1 MQFGIFSVSDITRD
15 PVTGYTPS
23 EAERIDAIVK
33 IAQKTEETGMD
44 VFAIGEHHNPP
55 FFSSS
60 PTTLLAYIA
69 ATTKRLI
76 VTTST
81 TLITTNDPVRIAE
94 EYAMLQ
100 HLSKGRMDLMLGR
113 GNTAP
118 VYPWFGQDIRQGLPL
133 ALENYN
139 LLHRLWREDVV
150 DAKGKFRA
158 PLQGFTSIPRPLDDV
173 PPFVW
178 HGSIRSPEIAE
189 QAAYYGDG
197 FFANNIFWPKEHYI
211 RLIRFYRQRFAHYGH
226 GTEKQAIV
234 GLGGQAYLAKN
245 SQDAKSEF
253 LPYFNEAPVYGHGP
267 SMEDFMAMTPLS
279 VGSPQEVIDKT
290 LTFREHFGDYQRQL
304 FLMDHAGLPLNKVLN
319 QLELLGGEVIPVLR
333 KEIAARQDPE
343 TAPAPTHE
351 LLVKASTAT
360 RSRASRARTRIAAT
374 TSPARPRTRT
384 ARSSSRPST
393 RRSDGRGRPETS
405 RQRRVGGAAHRP
417 RVADQAVRRRGHLGG
432 HLHAGVRR
440 PLHAVQ
446 VPGADPADRTEPAR
460 AAQPAG
466 PVPHGGPAGGPRA
479 HRPRAGPG
487 GRPRHPARAHRRR
500 PGAAAQ
506 DRPPPRSR
514 RRPRHDR
521 RTHPGRAPPARR
533 DLPEA
538 SKEQH
543 MTNETFRVAV
553 VTAGTSDPSSTRLL
567 ADRVAQRVE
576 AIAAR
581 HGHAVITS
589 VIELREIATDVTTAL
604 TSQLITPRLQQAI
617 DALAAANGVIAAT
630 PVYKAAAS
638 ALFTSFIHVLDN
650 DLLIAKPVVLAAT
663 AGTARHALVADQE
676 MRPLFAFLRAMTVPT
691 SLFAAPEDW
700 SDPALAN
707 RIDRAAVEL
716 VLLME
721 SGFARK
727 VRDESWD
734 SYQHEFG
741 SAGGTEVGIDLDTDL
756 MRLATGGSAA

>member
-1 MQFGIFSVSDITRD
+1 M
-15 PVTGYTPS
+15 
-23 EAERIDAIVK
+23 
-33 IAQKTEETGMD
+33 
-44 VFAIGEHHNPP
+44 
-55 FFSSS
+55 
-60 PTTLLAYIA
+60 
-69 ATTKRLI
+69 
-76 VTTST
+76 
-81 TLITTNDPVRIAE
+81 
-94 EYAMLQ
+94 
-100 HLSKGRMDLMLGR
+100 
-113 GNTAP
+113 
-118 VYPWFGQDIRQGLPL
+118 
-133 ALENYN
+133 
-139 LLHRLWREDVV
+139 
-150 DAKGKFRA
+150 
-158 PLQGFTSIPRPLDDV
+158 

-253 LPYFNEAPVYGHGP
+253 RPYFNEAPVYGNGP
-267 SMEDFMAMTPLS
+267 SMEDFTEMTPLS
-279 VGSPQEVIDKT
+279 VGIPQEVIDKT

-333 KEIAARQDPE
+333 KEIAARQDP
-343 TAPAPTHE
+343 
-351 LLVKASTAT
+351 
-360 RSRASRARTRIAAT
+360 RDRARPDPRAA
-374 TSPARPRTRT
+374 
-384 ARSSSRPST
+384 
-393 RRSDGRGRPETS
+393 GQG
-405 RQRRVGGAAHRP
+405 
-417 RVADQAVRRRGHLGG
+417 AVRRRG
-432 HLHAGVRR
+432 AAPAAPEREPRR
-440 PLHAVQ
+440 QRHRRVPVPGQRGAVQ
-446 VPGADPADRTEPAR
+446 GRVPGDLTAVADPRHPANDAWEALLTAHASLIKRFAAEDIWEDISMREYDVLYTLSKCPDADPADRTEPAR

-466 PVPHGGPAGGPRA
+466 PVPDGGPAGGPRA
-479 HRPRAGPG
+479 RRSRAGPG
-487 GRPRHPARAHRRR
+487 GRPRRPARAHRRG

-506 DRPPPRSR
+506 DRPPSRSR
-514 RRPRHDR
+514 RRPRDDR

-581 HGHAVITS
+581 HGHTVITS

-604 TSQLITPRLQQAI
+604 TCQLITPRLQQAI
-617 DALAAANGVIAAT
+617 DALAAADGVIAAT

-650 DLLIAKPVVLAAT
+650 DLLIGQ
-663 AGTARHALVADQE
+663 AGGARGDRGHGQARTGGGPGDASAVRLPARH
-676 MRPLFAFLRAMTVPT
+676 
-691 SLFAAPEDW
+691 
-700 SDPALAN
+700 
-707 RIDRAAVEL
+707 DRAHVAVRRPRGLE
-716 VLLME
+716 
-721 SGFARK
+721 
-727 VRDESWD
+727 
-734 SYQHEFG
+734 
-741 SAGGTEVGIDLDTDL
+741 
-756 MRLATGGSAA
+756 